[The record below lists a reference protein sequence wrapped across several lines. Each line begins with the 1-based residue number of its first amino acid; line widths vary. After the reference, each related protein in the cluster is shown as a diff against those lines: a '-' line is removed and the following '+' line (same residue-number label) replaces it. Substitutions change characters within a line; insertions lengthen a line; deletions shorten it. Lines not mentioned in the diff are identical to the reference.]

1 MCKLAAVNEA
11 VRLLAKV
18 APQLLLTPLLLLA
31 GIQETPHSQR
41 DGWPQDF
48 KIKEGHLRHQGH
60 HRDLLLDGLQR
71 LPIRRAHV

>member
-11 VRLLAKV
+11 VKV
-18 APQLLLTPLLLLA
+18 ALQLLLTPLLLLA